1 MSKKGYYLSIIILS
15 CFIIFCILSTNSTTS
30 SISFNQ
36 KIVQSKTPEML
47 PLAHIIIP
55 KIKLDNPLYHPKSLE
70 NTVEKNVMILDGSVF
85 PKNNDYSIIFL
96 AAHSGSGD
104 IAYFNDLDQLSK
116 DDILILQ
123 YQNYNY
129 YYKIDSI
136 FEEDKDG
143 DIEINKTSNQQL
155 ILTTCSKSDLKKQ
168 LIINSNLYQKEEIT

>member
-1 MSKKGYYLSIIILS
+1 MSKKWYYLSITILS
-15 CFIIFCILSTNSTTS
+15 CFIIVCILSTSPTNNLI
-30 SISFNQ
+30 SINQ
-36 KIVQSKTPEML
+36 KVIQSKTPEVL
-47 PLAHIIIP
+47 AIAHIIIP

-70 NTVEKNVMILDGSVF
+70 NTVEKNVMILEGSIF
-85 PKNNDYSIIFL
+85 PKDNDNSIIFL

-104 IAYFNDLDQLSK
+104 IAYFNDLDQLNIN
-116 DDILILQ
+116 DTLIIQ

-155 ILTTCSKSDLKKQ
+155 ILTTCSKIDLTKQ
-168 LIINSNLYQKEEIT
+168 LIINSNLYQKEEII